1 MFEVGQT
8 VWDVVRG
15 RGIVDAIE
23 SETLYP
29 INVKFADGGG
39 DTYMTNGKS
48 LVSYKN
54 RSLYPYPV
62 EVVKKVVRPT
72 IDWSH
77 VHTKYRW
84 LAKDPSGSHWLHEKQ
99 PYKTSCGWKSEDGDC
114 TCADGFA
121 TLSPGF
127 CDWEDSL
134 IVGPGGL

>member
-1 MFEVGQT
+1 MFEVGQK

-15 RGIVDAIE
+15 RGVVDAIE
-23 SETLYP
+23 SETPYP
-29 INVKFADGGG
+29 LVVKFAAGGG

-48 LVSYKN
+48 HVNYEN

-62 EVVKKVVRPT
+62 EVVKKVVRPV

-77 VHTKYRW
+77 VHSKYRW
-84 LAKDPSGSHWLHEKQ
+84 LAKDPVGSYWLYEKQ
-99 PYKTSCGWKSEDGDC
+99 PYKTDCGWKSENGDC
-114 TCADGFA
+114 ICADGFA

>member
-1 MFEVGQT
+1 MFEEGQK

-15 RGIVDAIE
+15 EGVVDAIE
-23 SETLYP
+23 SEHPYP
-29 INVKFADGGG
+29 VLVKFADGGG
-39 DTYMTNGKS
+39 DTYTWSGKS
-48 LVSYKN
+48 REGYKN
-54 RSLYPYPV
+54 RSLYPHPV

-84 LAKDPSGSHWLHEKQ
+84 LTKEPGGSHWLYEKQ
-99 PYKTSCGWKSEDGDC
+99 PYKTDYGWESENGDC
-114 TCADGFA
+114 ICADGFA

-134 IVGPGGL
+134 IARTQEV

>member
-15 RGIVDAIE
+15 EGVVSSID
-23 SETLYP
+23 SETPYP
-29 INVKFADGGG
+29 VCVKFACGGG
-39 DTYMTNGKS
+39 DNYTMSGKS
-48 LVSYKN
+48 HTGFLN
-54 RSLYPYPV
+54 RSLYPHPV
-62 EVVKKVVRPT
+62 EVAEKVVRPT
-72 IDWSH
+72 INWSH
-77 VHTKYRW
+77 VHSKYRW
-84 LAKDPSGSHWLHEKQ
+84 LAKEPNGSHWLYEKQ
-99 PYKTSCGWKSEDGDC
+99 PYRTSYGWKSENGDC

>member
-1 MFEVGQT
+1 MFEVGQK

-15 RGIVDAIE
+15 VGVVDAIE
-23 SETLYP
+23 SETPYP
-29 INVKFADGGG
+29 LIVKFADGGG
-39 DTYMTNGKS
+39 DTYMTSGKS
-48 LVSYKN
+48 HVNNKN
-54 RSLYPYPV
+54 PSLYTYPV

-84 LAKDPSGSHWLHEKQ
+84 LTKEPGGSHWLYEKQ
-99 PYKTSCGWKSEDGDC
+99 PYKTDYGWESEDGDC
-114 TCADGFA
+114 ICADGFA

>member
-15 RGIVDAIE
+15 RGVVDAIE
-23 SETLYP
+23 SDTPYP
-29 INVKFADGGG
+29 LVVKFAAGGG

-48 LVSYKN
+48 HVNNKN
-54 RSLYPYPV
+54 RSLYPHPV
-62 EVVKKVVRPT
+62 EVVKKVVRPV

-77 VHTKYRW
+77 VHSKYRW
-84 LAKDPSGSHWLHEKQ
+84 LAKDPVGSYWLYEKQ
-99 PYKTSCGWKSEDGDC
+99 PYETDCGWKSENGDC
-114 TCADGFA
+114 ICADGFA

>member
-1 MFEVGQT
+1 MFEVGQK

-15 RGIVDAIE
+15 EGVVDAIE
-23 SETLYP
+23 SETPYP
-29 INVKFADGGG
+29 LVVKFAAGGG

-48 LVSYKN
+48 HVNNKN
-54 RSLYPYPV
+54 SSLYPYPV
-62 EVVKKVVRPT
+62 EVVKKVVRPV

-77 VHTKYRW
+77 VHSKYRW
-84 LAKDPSGSHWLHEKQ
+84 LAKDPVGSYWLYEKQ
-99 PYKTSCGWKSEDGDC
+99 PYETDCGWKSENGDC
-114 TCADGFA
+114 ICADGFA